1 MFPVSVVVLFFFFTL
16 YELLGKQTLTS
27 RKCVPRRGK
36 RGRVLH
42 LVKEEGGEF
51 GLVSPPL
58 FFRAEQ
64 KQKQDTFSMDLNAS
78 CYIL

>member
-1 MFPVSVVVLFFFFTL
+1 MFPVSVMVPFFFFFSTL

-36 RGRVLH
+36 RGRVLR

-51 GLVSPPL
+51 GLVPPL
-58 FFRAEQ
+58 F
-64 KQKQDTFSMDLNAS
+64 LS
-78 CYIL
+78 C

>member
-1 MFPVSVVVLFFFFTL
+1 MFPVSVMVPSPPTL

-42 LVKEEGGEF
+42 LVKEEGGEY
-51 GLVSPPL
+51 GLVSPL

-64 KQKQDTFSMDLNAS
+64 KQRKDTFSMDVNTS
-78 CYIL
+78 CHLL

>member
-58 FFRAEQ
+58 FFHAEQ

-78 CYIL
+78 CHIL

>member
-1 MFPVSVVVLFFFFTL
+1 MFPVSVMVIFSPPTL

-36 RGRVLH
+36 KGRVLH

-51 GLVSPPL
+51 GLVPP
-58 FFRAEQ
+58 FSVEQ

-78 CYIL
+78 CHVL

>member
-1 MFPVSVVVLFFFFTL
+1 MFPVSVVVLFFSPTL

-51 GLVSPPL
+51 GFVPPL

-78 CYIL
+78 CLIL